1 MKIFI
6 KTLVVATAIC
16 IALACSKTET
26 PIKPKPTK
34 CTNSTI
40 LDALLSGKQ
49 MYLLTTVGSNKVL
62 LNLKDKKGK
71 ARVFG
76 RANVNPDLYEWD
88 IQISSVSET
97 EVKLQAG
104 DIIIAIRG
112 IFVAGTYFPDSF
124 FFKDDNCKITGETS
138 DGQTV
143 YNNPILYEDVTNSK
157 DLPALLEKY
166 LW

>member
-1 MKIFI
+1 MKKFI
-6 KTLVVATAIC
+6 KTMVVATAIC
-16 IALACSKTET
+16 MALACSKTET
-26 PIKPKPTK
+26 PVKPAPIK

-76 RANVNPDLYEWD
+76 RAIVNPDVYEWD
-88 IQISSVSET
+88 LQISSVSET

-104 DIIIAIRG
+104 DIIAIRG
-112 IFVAGTYFPDSF
+112 IFVTGVYFPDSF

-157 DLPALLEKY
+157 DLPDLLEKY

>member
-1 MKIFI
+1 MKTFT

-16 IALACSKTET
+16 MVLACSKTET
-26 PIKPKPTK
+26 TPLTPAATK

-49 MYLLTTVGSNKVL
+49 MYLLTTVAKTQVL

-71 ARVFG
+71 ARAFG
-76 RANVNPDLYEWD
+76 VGVNPVLYEWD
-88 IQISSVSET
+88 IQISAVSET
-97 EVKLQAG
+97 QVKLQAG
-104 DIIIAIRG
+104 DIIAIRG
-112 IFVAGTYFPDSF
+112 IFVAGIYLPDSF
-124 FFKDDNCKITGETS
+124 FFKDNNCKITGETS

-143 YNNPILYEDVTNSK
+143 YNNPIIYEDVTNSK
-157 DLPALLEKY
+157 DLAAILDKY

>member
-1 MKIFI
+1 MKTFT

-16 IALACSKTET
+16 MLLACSKTET
-26 PIKPKPTK
+26 PVTPAPIK

-49 MYLLTTVGSNKVL
+49 MYIMTKVATTQVL

-71 ARVFG
+71 ARAFG
-76 RANVNPDLYEWD
+76 KGNVNPELYEWD

-97 EVKLQAG
+97 QVKLQASN
-104 DIIIAIRG
+104 IIAIRG
-112 IFVAGTYFPDSF
+112 IYDGQYLADSF

-143 YNNPILYEDVTNSK
+143 YKNPILYEDITNSK
-157 DLPALLEKY
+157 DLAAILEKY